1 MKKHDF
7 GAWFLLCGL
16 LFLFTPGVSAMAEE
30 TEPLFAFAAQ
40 EEEVR
45 PGGSFAV
52 TCTPARG
59 DIGAFVLFAD
69 FDAEVI
75 ANAKAELPE
84 SMKSRHVYT
93 SQQDGRFALVY
104 TAKDGG
110 VLTEPFTLVFRTERG
125 AEFDAVT
132 VSLSVTDAAN
142 AVGQELI
149 DTVQTTEKTFTY
161 VKEPEIGAAL
171 LSLIPPT
178 GTLSPSFDPERFQYS
193 LSVPFSVTSLVFDAQ
208 PAEGC
213 SVRVN
218 RKNLGAG
225 GSTVDFEF
233 TVTSE
238 SGETAVYTVA
248 VTRETKPV
256 TAVAGK
262 TGTSSAAKGKDAA
275 SSEKSAESEAAEASV
290 EEAPAETTVATG
302 EMRDADLTQTDAEKN
317 ARAAQIDRL
326 VTAAIV
332 LLAVAFGFMLAVL
345 WQRVSE
351 KKGGKSP
358 VRATAHDAHAALRF
372 HTMNCEL
379 VLQV

>member
-30 TEPLFAFAAQ
+30 TKPLFAFAAQ
-40 EEEVR
+40 AEEVR

-84 SMKSRHVYT
+84 SVKSRHVYT

-132 VSLSVTDAAN
+132 VSFSVTDAAN

-178 GTLSPSFDPERFQYS
+178 GMLSPSFDPEMFQYS

-213 SVRVN
+213 AVRVN

-225 GSTVDFEF
+225 GSTVNFEF

-248 VTRETKPV
+248 VTREKKPV

-275 SSEKSAESEAAEASV
+275 SSEKSAESEANV
-290 EEAPAETTVATG
+290 EEAPAETTVVTG
-302 EMRDADLTQTDAEKN
+302 EARDADLPQTEAEKN
-317 ARAAQIDRL
+317 DRAAQTDRL

-351 KKGGKSP
+351 KKGEKSGP
-358 VRATAHDAHAALRF
+358 RHGA
-372 HTMNCEL
+372 
-379 VLQV
+379 

>member
-16 LFLFTPGVSAMAEE
+16 LFLFAPGVSAMAEE

-40 EEEVR
+40 AEEVR

-75 ANAKAELPE
+75 SNAKAELPE
-84 SMKSRHVYT
+84 SVKSRHMYT

-132 VSLSVTDAAN
+132 VSFSVTDAAN

-178 GTLSPSFDPERFQYS
+178 GTLSRALTRRCSNIRSRCRFPSRHS
-193 LSVPFSVTSLVFDAQ
+193 FSTPSRQ
-208 PAEGC
+208 
-213 SVRVN
+213 R
-218 RKNLGAG
+218 
-225 GSTVDFEF
+225 
-233 TVTSE
+233 
-238 SGETAVYTVA
+238 TALCA
-248 VTRETKPV
+248 
-256 TAVAGK
+256 
-262 TGTSSAAKGKDAA
+262 
-275 SSEKSAESEAAEASV
+275 
-290 EEAPAETTVATG
+290 
-302 EMRDADLTQTDAEKN
+302 
-317 ARAAQIDRL
+317 
-326 VTAAIV
+326 
-332 LLAVAFGFMLAVL
+332 
-345 WQRVSE
+345 
-351 KKGGKSP
+351 
-358 VRATAHDAHAALRF
+358 
-372 HTMNCEL
+372 
-379 VLQV
+379 

>member
-7 GAWFLLCGL
+7 GAWFLLCAL
-16 LFLFTPGVSAMAEE
+16 LFLFAPGVSAAAEE
-30 TEPLFAFAAQ
+30 TEPLFVFTAQ
-40 EEEVR
+40 AEEVR

-75 ANAKAELPE
+75 SAVKAELPE
-84 SMKSRHVYT
+84 SVKVDHVYT

-125 AEFDAVT
+125 TEFDALT
-132 VSLSVTDAAN
+132 VSFSVTDAAD
-142 AVGQELI
+142 AAGQELI
-149 DTVQTTEKTFTY
+149 NAAQTAEKTFTY
-161 VKEPEIGAAL
+161 AKEPEISAAL

-178 GTLSPSFDPERFQYS
+178 GTLSPSFDPETFQYA

-248 VTRETKPV
+248 VTREAKPV
-256 TAVAGK
+256 NAAAGK
-262 TGTSSAAKGKDAA
+262 TGTSSAAKEKDAA
-275 SSEKSAESEAAEASV
+275 SSEKSAESEADETDI
-290 EEAPAETTVATG
+290 EEALTETAISDGTSGTA
-302 EMRDADLTQTDAEKN
+302 LTQTEAEKN
-317 ARAAQIDRL
+317 ARSAQTDRL

-332 LLAVAFGFMLAVL
+332 LLAVAFGFALAVL

-351 KKGGKSP
+351 KKGEKPGP
-358 VRATAHDAHAALRF
+358 RHGA
-372 HTMNCEL
+372 
-379 VLQV
+379 

>member
-1 MKKHDF
+1 MT
-7 GAWFLLCGL
+7 L
-16 LFLFTPGVSAMAEE
+16 
-30 TEPLFAFAAQ
+30 
-40 EEEVR
+40 
-45 PGGSFAV
+45 
-52 TCTPARG
+52 PARG

-75 ANAKAELPE
+75 ANAKASYGKCEIAP
-84 SMKSRHVYT
+84 R
-93 SQQDGRFALVY
+93 DGRTDVCAFY
-104 TAKDGG
+104 HGEG
-110 VLTEPFTLVFRTERG
+110 RRSRPFTLVFRARRGERSAFHRCG
-125 AEFDAVT
+125 A
-132 VSLSVTDAAN
+132 
-142 AVGQELI
+142 ELI
-149 DTVQTTEKTFTY
+149 DTAQTKKTFTP

-208 PAEGC
+208 PAEDC

-275 SSEKSAESEAAEASV
+275 SSEKPAESEAAEANA
-290 EEAPAETTVATG
+290 EEAPAETTVVTG
-302 EMRDADLTQTDAEKN
+302 EARDADLTQTEAEKN
-317 ARAAQIDRL
+317 ARAVQTDRL

-332 LLAVAFGFMLAVL
+332 LLAVAFGFMLAIL

-351 KKGGKSP
+351 KKGEKSGP
-358 VRATAHDAHAALRF
+358 RHGA
-372 HTMNCEL
+372 
-379 VLQV
+379 

>member
-7 GAWFLLCGL
+7 GAWFLLCEL
-16 LFLFTPGVSAMAEE
+16 LFLFAPGVSAMAEE

-40 EEEVR
+40 AEEVR

-84 SMKSRHVYT
+84 SVKSRHVYT

-132 VSLSVTDAAN
+132 VSFSVTDAAN

-149 DTVQTTEKTFTY
+149 DTVQTTEK
-161 VKEPEIGAAL
+161 PEISAAL

-178 GTLSPSFDPERFQYS
+178 GTLSPSFDPEMFQYS

-208 PAEGC
+208 PAEDC

-248 VTRETKPV
+248 VTREKKPV
-256 TAVAGK
+256 TAVTGK
-262 TGTSSAAKGKDAA
+262 TGPSSAAKGKDAA
-275 SSEKSAESEAAEASV
+275 SSEKPAESEAAEANA
-290 EEAPAETTVATG
+290 EEAPAETTVVTG
-302 EMRDADLTQTDAEKN
+302 EARDADLTQTEAEKN
-317 ARAAQIDRL
+317 ARAVQTDRL

-351 KKGGKSP
+351 KKGEKSGP
-358 VRATAHDAHAALRF
+358 RHSA
-372 HTMNCEL
+372 
-379 VLQV
+379 

>member
-7 GAWFLLCGL
+7 GAWFLLCAL
-16 LFLFTPGVSAMAEE
+16 LFLFAPGVSAMAEE
-30 TEPLFAFAAQ
+30 TKPLFAFAAQ

-52 TCTPARG
+52 TCTPVRG

-69 FDAEVI
+69 FDAEAI

-84 SMKSRHVYT
+84 SVKSRHVYT

-110 VLTEPFTLVFRTERG
+110 ALTEPFTLVFRTERG

-132 VSLSVTDAAN
+132 VSFSVTDAAN

-213 SVRVN
+213 AVRVN

-238 SGETAVYTVA
+238 RQCTPWPS
-248 VTRETKPV
+248 
-256 TAVAGK
+256 
-262 TGTSSAAKGKDAA
+262 
-275 SSEKSAESEAAEASV
+275 
-290 EEAPAETTVATG
+290 
-302 EMRDADLTQTDAEKN
+302 
-317 ARAAQIDRL
+317 
-326 VTAAIV
+326 
-332 LLAVAFGFMLAVL
+332 
-345 WQRVSE
+345 RVRQN
-351 KKGGKSP
+351 P
-358 VRATAHDAHAALRF
+358 
-372 HTMNCEL
+372 
-379 VLQV
+379 